1 MEILKMLVLISITF
15 IVMKII
21 VTIES
26 YRTKPFALSTKQWLM
41 FCFGWAGMRPQLFE
55 YYGQRQL
62 EGGREMIFF
71 GLKRIIVG
79 VLLLCLAHQL
89 IFLNTNP
96 TVVYW
101 LTSVVLLVAF
111 SLILHFGLL
120 SISAGI
126 LRFKGVN
133 AGYLFKSPLKSRSLT
148 EFWSKRWN
156 LAFSE
161 MVAIVIFKPLKNKI
175 GQIGAVLAGFAFSGI
190 LHELALSLP
199 VSTGYGLPFL
209 YFLIQGI
216 LVILEKVLLN
226 HQIYILQRPV
236 IGKIWTLF
244 WVIVPAPL
252 LFHDAFIQQ
261 VVWPLAGITH
271 ISGLQ

>member
-1 MEILKMLVLISITF
+1 MEILKMLVVISITF
-15 IVMKII
+15 MVMKII

-26 YRTKPFALSTKQWLM
+26 YSTQNFTLSTKQWLI

-55 YYGQRQL
+55 HYGKRQL
-62 EGGREMIFF
+62 EGGWGMIAF
-71 GLKRIIVG
+71 GLKRVIVG

-89 IFLNTNP
+89 IFLNANL
-96 TVVYW
+96 TVIYW
-101 LTSVVLLVAF
+101 STSVVLLVAF

-133 AGYLFKSPLKSRSLT
+133 AGYLFKSPLKSHSLT

-161 MVAIVIFKPLKNKI
+161 MAAIIVFKPLKSKI
-175 GQIGAVLAGFAFSGI
+175 GQTGAVLAGFAFSGV

-199 VSTGYGLPFL
+199 VNTGYGLPLL
-209 YFLIQGI
+209 YFMIQGI
-216 LVILEKVLLN
+216 LVVLEKVLLN
-226 HQIYILQRPV
+226 HQIYILQHSV

-252 LFHDAFIQQ
+252 LFHQAFIQQ

>member
-1 MEILKMLVLISITF
+1 MEILKMLVLISIAF

-26 YRTKPFALSTKQWLM
+26 YRTKNFGLSTKQWLI
-41 FCFGWAGMRPQLFE
+41 FCFAWAGMRPQLFE
-55 YYGQRQL
+55 DYGQKQL
-62 EGGREMIFF
+62 EGGWTMIVF
-71 GLKRIIVG
+71 GLKRIVVG
-79 VLLLCLAHQL
+79 LLLIFLAHQL
-89 IFLNTNP
+89 VLLNTSA
-96 TVVYW
+96 TMIYW
-101 LTSVVLLVAF
+101 LISVVLLIAF
-111 SLILHFGLL
+111 SLVLHFGLL

-126 LRFKGVN
+126 LRFNGVN

-161 MVAIVIFKPLKNKI
+161 MAVIAIFRPLKSKI
-175 GQIGAVLAGFAFSGI
+175 GQTGAVLAGFAFSGI

-199 VSTGYGLPFL
+199 VNTGYGLPLL
-209 YFLIQGI
+209 YFLIQGA
-216 LVILEKVLLN
+216 LVVLEKVLLN
-226 HQIYILQRPV
+226 HQIYILQHRV

-252 LFHDAFIQQ
+252 LFHEAFIQH